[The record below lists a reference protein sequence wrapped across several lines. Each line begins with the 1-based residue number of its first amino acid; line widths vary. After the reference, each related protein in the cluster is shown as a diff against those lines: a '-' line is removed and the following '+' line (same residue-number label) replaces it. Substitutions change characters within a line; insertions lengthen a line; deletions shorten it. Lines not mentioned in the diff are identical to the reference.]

1 MLECLCC
8 AGQPDKVGTP
18 LLMAMHQQQAALRT
32 GSTPSPSLPHQQPA
46 LSGHTSSP
54 TLSLL
59 PGQAQ
64 QEAMQ
69 QPGQAQQSGYQSRR
83 SQQVAIS
90 PLDPAFRLLTDAE
103 KTKRLREFLLG
114 VKPNLQP
121 LDVNQLLIASGRGGL
136 SDQVQLTNDS
146 VCLVTVMSDN

>member
-1 MLECLCC
+1 M
-8 AGQPDKVGTP
+8 
-18 LLMAMHQQQAALRT
+18 
-32 GSTPSPSLPHQQPA
+32 
-46 LSGHTSSP
+46 
-54 TLSLL
+54 
-59 PGQAQ
+59 
-64 QEAMQ
+64 
-69 QPGQAQQSGYQSRR
+69 
-83 SQQVAIS
+83 AIS